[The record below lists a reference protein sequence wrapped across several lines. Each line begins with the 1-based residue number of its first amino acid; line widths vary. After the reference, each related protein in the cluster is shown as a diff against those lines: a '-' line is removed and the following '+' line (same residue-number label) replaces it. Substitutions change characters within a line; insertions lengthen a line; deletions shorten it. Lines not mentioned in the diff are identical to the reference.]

1 MNETAPTPSDEF
13 SLSAFLRGLTDEGVS
28 MVSPGVAIPRV
39 DAEAAARLQS
49 LSTSLAQ
56 DLPGNPPEFRAD
68 AALWAVNIL
77 YQVSRFVACRDLGEP
92 EIVKTLAEPCPEPRN
107 PGTDWSVDLSFRLL
121 PEIFRT
127 ARHLANADPLVRELR
142 TLAAQWPLSST
153 GIPDL
158 ASLNIESFISHPP
171 LRQLYVD
178 RILETSDVSR
188 VNDPRVLGI
197 IRETL
202 GAHPELHPVMAKHL
216 SDSMTAPA
224 INAS

>member
-1 MNETAPTPSDEF
+1 MNETALTPSDEL
-13 SLSAFLRGLTDEGVS
+13 SLSAFFRGLTDEGVS
-28 MVSPGVAIPRV
+28 MVSPRVAVPRV
-39 DAEAAARLQS
+39 DAEAAARLQA
-49 LSTSLAQ
+49 LSTNLAQ
-56 DLPGNPPEFRAD
+56 DLPGDSPEFRTD
-68 AALWAVNIL
+68 AALWAVKIF

-92 EIVKTLAEPCPEPRN
+92 EIVKALAEPCPEPRN

-142 TLAAQWPLSST
+142 TLAAQWPLSSV

-158 ASLNIESFISHPP
+158 PALNIESFISHPA
-171 LRQLYVD
+171 LRQLYAD

-188 VNDPRVLGI
+188 VNDPRVLET

-202 GAHPELHPVMAKHL
+202 GAHPELHPVMARHL
-216 SDSMTAPA
+216 SDSMTPPMTT
-224 INAS
+224 AS